1 MVEKKDG
8 KPKLVKRAGKPQGSK
23 KPKYSEQ
30 SKKYQI
36 KRRWTA
42 KYKGRQYVLVWIG
55 DTKYGQ
61 RARLCTANGVL
72 DFWVD
77 ADKIDELSNGS
88 KVLTVY
94 LSKPAPK
101 NEDFVDSYLN
111 NEQQEDE
118 EEEEAAADT
127 EEQDSYLDEEE
138 GDEEESD
145 DSDDDDNEEGDEE
158 DDDDVPF

>member
-1 MVEKKDG
+1 MAEKKNG
-8 KPKLVKRAGKPQGSK
+8 KPKLVKKAGKPQGSK

-42 KYKGRQYVLVWIG
+42 NYKGRQYVLVWIG

-61 RARLCTANGVL
+61 RARLCTTNGVL

-77 ADKIDELSNGS
+77 ADKIDELSNGN

-111 NEQQEDE
+111 NEQEDE
-118 EEEEAAADT
+118 EEEAADT
-127 EEQDSYLDEEE
+127 EEQEDSYLDEEE

-145 DSDDDDNEEGDEE
+145 DSGDDDNEEGDEE
-158 DDDDVPF
+158 DDDVPF

>member
-1 MVEKKDG
+1 MVEKKNG
-8 KPKLVKRAGKPQGSK
+8 KPKLVKKAGKPQGSK

-30 SKKYQI
+30 SKKYRI
-36 KRRWTA
+36 ERRWTA

-77 ADKIDELSNGS
+77 ADKIDELSNGN

-111 NEQQEDE
+111 NEQEDE
-118 EEEEAAADT
+118 EEEADT

-145 DSDDDDNEEGDEE
+145 DSDGDDNEEGDEG
-158 DDDDVPF
+158 DDDVPF

>member
-1 MVEKKDG
+1 MAEKKSG
-8 KPKLVKRAGKPQGSK
+8 KPKPVKEAGKPQGSK

-42 KYKGRQYVLVWIG
+42 KYQGQQYVLVWIG

-77 ADKIDELSNGS
+77 ADKIDELSNGN
-88 KVLTVY
+88 KVFTVY

-111 NEQQEDE
+111 NEQEDE
-118 EEEEAAADT
+118 EEEADT

-145 DSDDDDNEEGDEE
+145 GSDGDDNEEGGEE
-158 DDDDVPF
+158 DDDVPF

>member
-1 MVEKKDG
+1 MAEKKSG
-8 KPKLVKRAGKPQGSK
+8 KPKLVKEAGKPQGSK

-77 ADKIDELSNGS
+77 ADKIDELSNGN

-111 NEQQEDE
+111 NEQEDE
-118 EEEEAAADT
+118 EEEADT

-145 DSDDDDNEEGDEE
+145 DSDGDDNEEGDEE
-158 DDDDVPF
+158 DDDVPF

>member
-1 MVEKKDG
+1 MAEKKNG
-8 KPKLVKRAGKPQGSK
+8 KPKLVKKAGKPQGSK

-42 KYKGRQYVLVWIG
+42 QYKGRQYVLVWIG

-77 ADKIDELSNGS
+77 ADKIDELSNGN

-111 NEQQEDE
+111 NEQEDE
-118 EEEEAAADT
+118 EEEEADT
-127 EEQDSYLDEEE
+127 EGQDSYLDEEE

-145 DSDDDDNEEGDEE
+145 DSDGDDNEEGDEE
-158 DDDDVPF
+158 DDDVPF